1 MSFAIKMLEMLTSA
15 YNRTDILEL
24 KEKRTPKTNIGKLF
38 ALSGWGFDI
47 IHDQTEKVRL
57 WDDIDVMEG
66 ETLTRYGNG
75 FGVARGE
82 AGDEIY
88 RIMIKVKIIA
98 MLAAGDLDTIIL
110 SAASLFGVSAED
122 ISFQE
127 VYPAKIYLYIDE
139 DKLDQEHKNVAD
151 TIAGLMK
158 RIKTTGV
165 GIRIFYKTYSSKR
178 AAVYVG
184 TPTCIAAFI
193 NVAPMPLNK
202 KSVKTIELK
211 AGIGTL
217 VCTRVSYPAIPRE
230 V

>member
-38 ALSGWGFDI
+38 TLSGWGFDI

-98 MLAAGDLDTIIL
+98 MLAAGDL
-110 SAASLFGVSAED
+110 
-122 ISFQE
+122 
-127 VYPAKIYLYIDE
+127 
-139 DKLDQEHKNVAD
+139 D

>member
-1 MSFAIKMLEMLTSA
+1 M
-15 YNRTDILEL
+15 
-24 KEKRTPKTNIGKLF
+24 
-38 ALSGWGFDI
+38 
-47 IHDQTEKVRL
+47 
-57 WDDIDVMEG
+57 
-66 ETLTRYGNG
+66 
-75 FGVARGE
+75 
-82 AGDEIY
+82 
-88 RIMIKVKIIA
+88 
-98 MLAAGDLDTIIL
+98 
-110 SAASLFGVSAED
+110 
-122 ISFQE
+122 
-127 VYPAKIYLYIDE
+127 
-139 DKLDQEHKNVAD
+139 DQEHKNVAD

-217 VCTRVSYPAIPRE
+217 VCTSVSYPAIPRE

>member
-38 ALSGWGFDI
+38 TLSGWGFDI

-110 SAASLFGVSAED
+110 SAASLFG
-122 ISFQE
+122 
-127 VYPAKIYLYIDE
+127 AKIYLYIDE

>member
-38 ALSGWGFDI
+38 TLSGWGFDI

-151 TIAGLMK
+151 TIAGLM
-158 RIKTTGV
+158 
-165 GIRIFYKTYSSKR
+165 SSKR

-217 VCTRVSYPAIPRE
+217 VCTSVSYPAIPRE

>member
-38 ALSGWGFDI
+38 TLSGWGFDI

-82 AGDEIY
+82 AEMRFTGHDQGKDHRHACCWRSRYDHPLGGIPFWCKCGGY
-88 RIMIKVKIIA
+88 IFS
-98 MLAAGDLDTIIL
+98 G
-110 SAASLFGVSAED
+110 SL
-122 ISFQE
+122 
-127 VYPAKIYLYIDE
+127 PAKIYLYIDE

-184 TPTCIAAFI
+184 TPTCVAAFI

>member
-1 MSFAIKMLEMLTSA
+1 
-15 YNRTDILEL
+15 
-24 KEKRTPKTNIGKLF
+24 
-38 ALSGWGFDI
+38 
-47 IHDQTEKVRL
+47 
-57 WDDIDVMEG
+57 MEG

-75 FGVARGE
+75 FRVARGE